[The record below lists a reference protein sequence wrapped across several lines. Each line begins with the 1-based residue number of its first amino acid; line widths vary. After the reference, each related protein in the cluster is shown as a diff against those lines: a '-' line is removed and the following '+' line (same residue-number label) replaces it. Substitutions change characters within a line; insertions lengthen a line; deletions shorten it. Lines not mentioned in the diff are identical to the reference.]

1 MEMTELN
8 QRQIQLIRHLMDQNT
23 YVTVPS
29 LASRFSVSTRTIRND
44 LETVRLFLNSFDA
57 DLKREQHK
65 GVRIVCVE
73 EEKAAVLNALSG
85 RNLIGRQS
93 RAARIILELLSRDLS
108 TYESL
113 AGVCG
118 VSRQTVITCFPVV
131 ETYMKDQGLTVVKEK
146 GSGVFATGKECAFR
160 ETFAKVISSELVPVE
175 TVEEME
181 WARSPSASLAITL
194 LKKAQDTLHVSYYD
208 PEETCLILNYSLM
221 RIANDHRIGKE
232 RLPRKVADLAAQEG
246 FSEAFGLIDRD
257 IPERDRIWLASILIS
272 GNARWC
278 GGTHTS
284 SQAGEL
290 ARDLMERLQVLHPLS
305 GEEQKK
311 FLDGLSVHLET
322 ALYRLRNHIPVQNS
336 MTSQIQI
343 SIPLIY
349 EYTRQQLVN
358 CEKKYNVTFDENE
371 TAYISMYVASAY
383 ESSSKMDH
391 RVQIMVVCSFGTA
404 TSAIL
409 AARLR
414 QVMPDCSII
423 GPCSKEEAVRYL
435 QDHAVDMIISTDN
448 ESSLEGH
455 PVVTVSPLLY
465 HDNVDSIRSQAY
477 QIAYEKMCNDF
488 LSSYRNIPDTGAG
501 KPARISDLMQED
513 EIQILDECSSWEKAI
528 QIAAQPLLKKG
539 KLEQRYVNRMIE
551 AVAQLGTYM
560 VIVPETAFVHAGTQ
574 DGIREECYALL
585 VLKKPVIFGDRDCK
599 RVSSIV
605 VTGIKNREKSSL
617 LDLVYI
623 FSKKSNRRLLHAKDV
638 SKEIILNMDN
648 RKEIHS
654 ESD

>member
-1 MEMTELN
+1 MELTELN

-23 YVTVPS
+23 YTTVPS

-44 LETVRLFLNSFDA
+44 LKTIGLFLNDYDA
-57 DLKREQHK
+57 ELKREPHK
-65 GVRIVCVE
+65 GVRIVCLE
-73 EEKAAVLNALSG
+73 EAKGVVLNAISSQ
-85 RNLIGRQS
+85 NLIPRKS
-93 RAARIILELLSRDLS
+93 RAARVILELLCQDIC

-118 VSRQTVITCFPVV
+118 VSRQTVITCFPSV
-131 ETYMKDQGLTVVKEK
+131 EKYMNDQGLTVVKEK
-146 GSGVFATGKECAFR
+146 GNGVYASGDECSFR
-160 ETFAKVISSELVPVE
+160 DTFARIIRSGLVSLE
-175 TVEEME
+175 TVKSME
-181 WARSPSASLAITL
+181 WAEWPQTAQAVSL
-194 LKKAQDTLHVSYYD
+194 LKKAQDILHVSYYD
-208 PEETCLILNYSLM
+208 PDETCLILNYSLM
-221 RIANDHRIGKE
+221 RIAQGHLIGKE
-232 RLPRKVADLAAQEG
+232 RIPKTIADLAAHEG
-246 FSEAFGLIDRD
+246 FSDAASLIDPN
-257 IPERDRIWLASILIS
+257 IPERDRIWLASILVS
-272 GNARWC
+272 GTARWNV
-278 GGTHTS
+278 GATAS

-358 CEKKYNVTFDENE
+358 CEKKYDVIFDDNE
-371 TAYISMYVASAY
+371 TAYIAMYVASAY
-383 ESSSKMDH
+383 ESSSKLDH
-391 RVQIMVVCSFGTA
+391 RVQIMVVCTFGTA

-423 GPCSKEEAVRYL
+423 GPCSKDEAVQFL
-435 QDHAVDMIISTDN
+435 QNHVVDMIVSTDH
-448 ESSLEGH
+448 ESSLSGH
-455 PVVTVSPLLY
+455 PVMTVSPLLY
-465 HDNVDSIRSQAY
+465 HDNIDSIRSQAY

-488 LSSYRNIPDTGAG
+488 LSSYSNIPGTQALRVT
-501 KPARISDLMQED
+501 RIRDLMQAED
-513 EIQILDECSSWEKAI
+513 IQILEECSCWEQAI
-528 QIAAQPLLKKG
+528 QLAAQPLLKKG
-539 KLEQRYVNRMIE
+539 KLEQRYVDRMID

-560 VIVPETAFVHAGTQ
+560 VIVPETAFVHAGTG

-585 VLKKPVIFGDRDCK
+585 VLKKPLIFGDRDSK
-599 RVSSIV
+599 RVSCIV
-605 VTGIKNREKSSL
+605 VTGIKDREKSSL

-623 FSKKSNRRLLHAKDV
+623 FSKEENRRLLHAKDV
-638 SKEIILNMDN
+638 TKEIILNMDN
-648 RKEIHS
+648 RKGIHC